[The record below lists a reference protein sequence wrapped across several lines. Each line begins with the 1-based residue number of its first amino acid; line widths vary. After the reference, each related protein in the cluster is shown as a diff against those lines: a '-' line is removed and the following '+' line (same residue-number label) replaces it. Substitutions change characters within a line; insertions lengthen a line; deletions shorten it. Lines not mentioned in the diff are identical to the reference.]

1 MSKGR
6 TVRAVF
12 AAASLSLL
20 LSCPSGHGAAMEQSC
35 PGCISH
41 CAVDMVAEGEEG
53 ESAGFVLN
61 QANLNQ
67 LSVASQ
73 L

>member
-1 MSKGR
+1 
-6 TVRAVF
+6 
-12 AAASLSLL
+12 
-20 LSCPSGHGAAMEQSC
+20 MEQSC